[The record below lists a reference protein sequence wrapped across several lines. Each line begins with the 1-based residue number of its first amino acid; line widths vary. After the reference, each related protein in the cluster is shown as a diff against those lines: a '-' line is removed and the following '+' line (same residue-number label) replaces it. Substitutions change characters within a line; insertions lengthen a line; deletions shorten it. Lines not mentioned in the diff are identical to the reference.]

1 MIEASAAWKDIQ
13 NRFILPEGYLEIV
26 CAITELGVQSRASA
40 TSADE
45 AFFSNLEKALDTS
58 ASDAGGRYATN
69 ELNLWVLDG
78 SLDILP
84 DTEPYGTGYVGNSDG
99 SGSVTLTLPEIHSV
113 AIPGVTIT
121 WGGEHGE
128 YPHTFTVTAKNGD
141 TVVAETTVTENTDTV
156 SVVDLELANYDS
168 VTIEVLNWCLPHRRV
183 RMDRIALGHH
193 LTMGKGEILNF
204 THEQHGDLN
213 SGELIKN
220 SIEFSIN
227 NIDGRWNPSNPVG
240 MEKYL
245 SERQKITVR
254 YGMNVNGIIE
264 WIQAGTF
271 YLSEW
276 RAPANGLE
284 ASFTARDVFEYL
296 LNTPYTGRASG
307 TLKQIAQEAFDI
319 AGVPDDIGI
328 DLSDVLGSYNA
339 TLPENG
345 SFTCAEIVQMCA
357 NAASCIIRQDRYGTL
372 HVERLNTE
380 DSDYIIGAA
389 LAYAHPE
396 VELTK
401 QLKNVSVSYGENQ
414 THVLNV
420 GAAGET
426 QTVNNPLVSGEAQA
440 AEIAAWVRDT
450 LETRRS
456 VSGEYRADPRLDL
469 FDIVAIESKYGQ
481 IAPVAITHIKYTY
494 NGAYAGSY
502 TGRVISKEGYR
513 ARSGN

>member
-13 NRFILPEGYLEIV
+13 NRFILPEGYLEII
-26 CAITELGVQSRASA
+26 CAITEQGLQSSASA
-40 TSADE
+40 TGTDE
-45 AFFSNLEKALDTS
+45 AFFSNLNKALDTS
-58 ASDAGGRYATN
+58 AMDAGGQYATN

-78 SLDILP
+78 SQDIMP
-84 DTEPYGTGYVGNSDG
+84 DTAPYDAGYVGNSDG

-121 WGGEHGE
+121 WDDEHGE
-128 YPHTFTVTAKNGD
+128 YPHTFTVTARNGD
-141 TVVAETTVTENTDTV
+141 TVVSETTVTDNTDTV
-156 SVVDLELANYDS
+156 SVVDLELTDYDN
-168 VTIEVLNWCLPHRRV
+168 VTVTVLNWCLPHRRV
-183 RMDRIALGHH
+183 RMDQIALGHH

-296 LNTPYTGRASG
+296 LNTPYTGLTAG
-307 TLKQIAQEAFDI
+307 TLKQIAQDAFDI
-319 AGVPDDIGI
+319 AGVPDDIRI
-328 DLSDVLGSYNA
+328 DLSDVLDSYNA
-339 TLPENG
+339 TLPENS

-372 HVERLNTE
+372 HVERLNTA
-380 DSDYIIGAA
+380 DSDYVIGAA

-414 THVLNV
+414 THVLSV
-420 GAAGET
+420 GTAGET
-426 QTVNNPLVSGEAQA
+426 QTVNNPLVASETQA

-450 LETRRS
+450 LEARRS

-481 IAPVAITHIKYTY
+481 ITPVAITNIKYTY

-502 TGRVISKEGYR
+502 TGRVISKEGYL